1 MIPAVG
7 RNEDILGSGSE
18 VNGSKCRMVIL
29 SGVQKHVNCFD
40 QGTKLFSEIFL
51 A

>member
-1 MIPAVG
+1 M
-7 RNEDILGSGSE
+7 E
-18 VNGSKCRMVIL
+18 ML

-40 QGTKLFSEIFL
+40 QGIKWFCEIFL